1 MDKPVYMETLENII
15 KALVNNPDDVK
26 ITRSLD
32 ELGVL
37 LKIKVNPQDM
47 GLIIGR
53 KGTIIQA
60 IKTLMKAIGIKHHA
74 RINIKVE
81 EPTTLEKEKTKLTTD
96 KIIVELKEESQK

>member
-1 MDKPVYMETLENII
+1 MEKPVYMETLENII

-60 IKTLMKAIGIKHHA
+60 IKTIMKAIGIKHHA

-96 KIIVELKEESQK
+96 KIIEELKEESQK

>member
-1 MDKPVYMETLENII
+1 MEKPAYMETLENII

-60 IKTLMKAIGIKHHA
+60 IKTIMKAIGIKHHA

-96 KIIVELKEESQK
+96 KIIEELKEESQK

>member
-1 MDKPVYMETLENII
+1 MEKPAYMETLENII

-53 KGTIIQA
+53 RGTIIQA
-60 IKTLMKAIGIKHHA
+60 IKTIMKAIGIKHHA

-96 KIIVELKEESQK
+96 KIIEELKEESQK

>member
-1 MDKPVYMETLENII
+1 MNKPQYVEILETLL
-15 KALVNNPDDVK
+15 KSLVNNPDDVK
-26 ITRSLD
+26 ITRTLD

-53 KGTIIQA
+53 RGEVIKA
-60 IKTLMKAIGIKHHA
+60 IKTIMRVLGIKFHA

-81 EPTTLEKEKTKLTTD
+81 EPDKLKGKLTSE
-96 KIIVELKEESQK
+96 KIIEELKK

>member
-1 MDKPVYMETLENII
+1 METLENII

-60 IKTLMKAIGIKHHA
+60 IKTIMKAIGIKHHA

-96 KIIVELKEESQK
+96 KIIEELKEESQK

>member
-96 KIIVELKEESQK
+96 KIIEELKEESQK